1 MNNTRMRSSYRNRIA
16 LNFTLGT
23 GLLVALIFL
32 LIYYIVSATVFNR
45 LEKDLGY
52 ELEKH
57 FYEVGVQRGKPYFAD
72 KAEWLEREHSEL
84 EINPVFVVLTSLSG
98 NVIDKSPN
106 LKNDSLKLHFSTV
119 DRAVFKTTLQ
129 GRAIEQ
135 VQLAIKENNQPA
147 GYIVV
152 AMPIDESERVLFNL
166 KVVLLIAFPAVLAI
180 LFVFTRYTAGRSI
193 QPVLTVIE
201 TASKISND
209 NMTSRIPV
217 PAVRDE
223 LHLLVTTLNELM
235 TRVEHAIEREKR
247 FTADASHELRTPLA
261 VIKGTLEVLIRKP
274 RSADE
279 YISKISF
286 CIAEMNRI
294 NHLVD
299 QLLLLTRFE
308 SQKKAMDMGTVDLSE
323 LTGNILARHQQQ
335 IVEKKLSVDLE
346 TDGPDIVYSDP
357 YMTDI
362 ILDNIISNAVKY
374 SSGPAGIIIRI
385 ATSGE
390 KTHYAVADQG
400 IGIDPNDINR
410 IRDAFYRSA
419 PLSHP
424 EVKGSGLGLSIVN
437 RMCEML
443 GVGFSI
449 HSQLGKGTE
458 VTLSFPILSQ
468 S

>member
-1 MNNTRMRSSYRNRIA
+1 MMAASYQNRIA

-23 GLLVALIFL
+23 ALLVAVIFL

-45 LEKDLGY
+45 LEKDLTY

-57 FYEVGVQRGKPYFAD
+57 FYEVGVQGGQPYFAD

-84 EINPVFVVLTSLSG
+84 EINPVFVALTSLSG
-98 NVIDKSPN
+98 KVIDKSPN
-106 LKNDSLKLHFSTV
+106 LKNDSLKVHFSSA
-119 DRAVFKTTLQ
+119 DHAVFKTTLHGQ
-129 GRAIEQ
+129 AIEQ
-135 VQLAIKENNQPA
+135 VQQQVIKENGRPA

-152 AMPIDESERVLFNL
+152 AMPIDESERVLLNL
-166 KVVLLIAFPAVLAI
+166 KVVLLITFPAVLAI
-180 LFVFTRYTAGRSI
+180 LFVFTRYLAGRSI

-201 TASKISND
+201 TASKVSNG
-209 NMTSRIPV
+209 NMGSRIPV

-247 FTADASHELRTPLA
+247 FTSDASHELRTPLA

-274 RSADE
+274 RSANE
-279 YISKISF
+279 YVEKISF
-286 CIAEMNRI
+286 CIQEMDRI

-299 QLLLLTRFE
+299 QLLLLARFE
-308 SQKKAMDMGTVDLSE
+308 SQQKAMTMGAVDLSE
-323 LTGNILARHQQQ
+323 LTGNILVRHQQQ
-335 IVEKKLSVDLE
+335 ILDKNLSIDLN
-346 TDGPDIVYSDP
+346 TDGTHVVYSDP
-357 YMTDI
+357 YMADI
-362 ILDNIISNAVKY
+362 MLDNIISNAVKY
-374 SSGPAGIIIRI
+374 SSGPAGIAISI
-385 ATSGE
+385 ATSGQR
-390 KTHYAVADQG
+390 TNYTVTDQG
-400 IGIDPNDINR
+400 IGIDAKDVGR

-443 GVGFSI
+443 GVGFKINSE
-449 HSQLGKGTE
+449 LGKGTQ
-458 VTLSFPILSQ
+458 VILSFRS
-468 S
+468 

>member
-1 MNNTRMRSSYRNRIA
+1 MNNAGMTSSYRNRIA

-23 GLLVALIFL
+23 GLLVAFIFL

-57 FYEVGVQRGKPYFAD
+57 FYEVGVLHGQPYFAD

-135 VQLAIKENNQPA
+135 IQVTIKENNRPA
-147 GYIVV
+147 GYIIV

-166 KVVLLIAFPAVLAI
+166 KVVLLVAFPAALAI

-279 YISKISF
+279 YIRKISF
-286 CIAEMNRI
+286 CIAEMDRI

-308 SQKKAMDMGTVDLSE
+308 SQQKAMDMGATDLSE
-323 LTGNILARHQQQ
+323 LTGNILVRHQQQ

-346 TDGPDIVYSDP
+346 TDGSHIVYSDP

-362 ILDNIISNAVKY
+362 MLDNIISNAVKY
-374 SSGPAGIIIRI
+374 SSGPAGLMIRI
-385 ATSGE
+385 VTSGE
-390 KTHYAVADQG
+390 KTHYTVTDQG

-443 GVGFSI
+443 GVDFSI

>member
-1 MNNTRMRSSYRNRIA
+1 MKSSYRNRIA

-52 ELEKH
+52 ELDKH
-57 FYEVGVQRGKPYFAD
+57 FYEVGVRQGQPYFAD

-84 EINPVFVVLTSLSG
+84 EINPVFVVLTNLSG

-106 LKNDSLKLHFSTV
+106 LKNDSLKLHFSSA
-119 DRAVFKTTLQ
+119 DQAVFKTTLR
-129 GRAIEQ
+129 GLTIAQ
-135 VQLAIKENNQPA
+135 VQLTIQANNRPA

-152 AMPIDESERVLFNL
+152 AMPIDESEGVLFNL

-180 LFVFTRYTAGRSI
+180 LFVFTRYIAGRSI

-209 NMTSRIPV
+209 NMESRIPV

-279 YISKISF
+279 YVEKISY
-286 CIAEMNRI
+286 CITEMDRI

-308 SQKKAMDMGTVDLSE
+308 SQQEAMDMRAVDLSE
-323 LTGNILARHQQQ
+323 LTGNVLARHQQQ
-335 IVEKKLSVDLE
+335 IVEKNLSVDLE
-346 TDGPDIVYSDP
+346 TDGSHFVYSDP

-362 ILDNIISNAVKY
+362 MLDNIISNAVKY
-374 SSGPAGIIIRI
+374 SPGPAGMTIRI
-385 ATSGE
+385 ETSGE
-390 KTHYAVADQG
+390 KTCYTVSDQG
-400 IGIDPNDINR
+400 IGIDPDDISR

-424 EVKGSGLGLSIVN
+424 EVKGSGLGLSIVS

-443 GVGFSI
+443 GVDFNI
-449 HSQLGKGTE
+449 HSQLGKGTR
-458 VTLSFPILSQ
+458 VTLSFPILR
-468 S
+468 